1 MKTRTIYGFEETAS
15 CTAAGSLNIDGGW
28 VRRPSDDPKETFIR
42 CCIKSQ
48 RCFEHKYLPFTPH
61 LH

>member
-1 MKTRTIYGFEETAS
+1 MVLKETAS
-15 CTAAGSLNIDGGW
+15 CTAAGSLNIDGDW

-48 RCFEHKYLPFTPH
+48 RCFEHKYLPFTPD